1 MATLLEPAM
10 TTLMY
15 IELGK
20 KKKRKRYPLKLSM
33 LQELSQDSF
42 WQAA

>member
-15 IELGK
+15 IKLE